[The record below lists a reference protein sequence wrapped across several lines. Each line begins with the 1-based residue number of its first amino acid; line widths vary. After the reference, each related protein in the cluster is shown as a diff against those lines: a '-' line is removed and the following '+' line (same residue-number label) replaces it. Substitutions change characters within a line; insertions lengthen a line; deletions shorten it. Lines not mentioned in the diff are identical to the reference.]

1 MAHEPIKVGGVIQG
15 YLERLGFS
23 ARLGKQVAV
32 LRWAEIAGPKI
43 AEETEALRID
53 GDTLVVKVNRAAW
66 RQQLTFLKSELLTRL
81 ESKLG
86 KGVIKDIRF
95 I

>member
-1 MAHEPIKVGGVIQG
+1 LAREPIRVGGIIQG

-23 ARLGKQVAV
+23 ARLGKQAAV
-32 LRWAEIAGPKI
+32 LQWSEIAGPKI
-43 AEETEALRID
+43 AEETKALRID

-66 RQQLTFLKSELLTRL
+66 RQQLTFLKSELLLRL
-81 ESKLG
+81 ELKLG
-86 KGVIKDIRF
+86 KEVIKDIRF